1 MRASIS
7 RPNDQRRRLNRV
19 RWSAICALAAT
30 LIGAAT
36 TPASAQ
42 QTVPVSVDRVR
53 TALQK
58 PSPKLTF
65 EYRQPDFSIH
75 IQERRPLDDLFDIP
89 LWDTPPVV
97 RQTPSMLAH
106 IEGTPGNTPPLIT
119 TSIDPGGLAQSAKKR
134 LQDRTARSQTERAIT
149 KYCSAQPDAGSSIP
163 LCWAYAI
170 P

>member
-1 MRASIS
+1 MRRSG
-7 RPNDQRRRLNRV
+7 
-19 RWSAICALAAT
+19 ICVLAAT

-42 QTVPVSVDRVR
+42 QTVPVSVERVR
-53 TALQK
+53 AALQK

-65 EYRQPDFSIH
+65 EHRQPDSSIH

-89 LWDTPPVV
+89 LWDTPAIT
-97 RQTPSMLAH
+97 RQAPSMLAH
-106 IEGTPGNTPPLIT
+106 IEGTPGNTPPLFV
-119 TSIDPGGLAQSAKKR
+119 TSVDPGGLARSAKKH
-134 LQDRTARSQTERAIT
+134 LQDRSARSQTERAIT